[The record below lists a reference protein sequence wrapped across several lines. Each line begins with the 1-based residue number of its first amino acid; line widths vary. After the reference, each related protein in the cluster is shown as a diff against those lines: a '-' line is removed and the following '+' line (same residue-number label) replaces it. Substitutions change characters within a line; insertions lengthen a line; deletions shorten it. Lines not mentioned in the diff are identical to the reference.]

1 MIYVVSD
8 IHGHL
13 DKFKAL
19 LDMINFN
26 DDDFMYI
33 LGDVLDRGNDPIGL
47 LRFIMDKSN
56 MELLMGNHE
65 NDAYIIL
72 SMLMMEID
80 SDDTVD
86 KVLTDDFYDNYN
98 NWINVNGG
106 YVTMRQFKALSDRF
120 IQNDIVDYLSDLRL
134 YEALQIGDRLYI
146 LAHSFAYQHF
156 DEDKE
161 LDEYDMSDFLYEHVE
176 YGKKYYSDDNIYIVT
191 GHVPTLF
198 INNEAK
204 IYHHNNHIAIDCGAY
219 MENGKLACLC
229 LDNMQEFYI

>member
-80 SDDTVD
+80 SEDTVD
-86 KVLTDDFYDNYN
+86 KVLTDDFYENYN

-106 YVTMRQFKALSDRF
+106 YVTMRKFKALSDCLV
-120 IQNDIVDYLSDLRL
+120 QNDIVDYLSDLRL

-161 LDEYDMSDFLYEHVE
+161 LDEYDMPDFLYEHVE

-229 LDNMQEFYI
+229 LDDMQEFYI

>member
-47 LRFIMDKSN
+47 LRFIMDRSN

-80 SDDTVD
+80 SEDTVD
-86 KVLTDDFYDNYN
+86 KVLTDDFYENYN
-98 NWINVNGG
+98 NWININGG
-106 YVTMRQFKALSDRF
+106 NVTLRQFEALSDRF

-146 LAHSFAYQHF
+146 LAHSFA
-156 DEDKE
+156 
-161 LDEYDMSDFLYEHVE
+161 
-176 YGKKYYSDDNIYIVT
+176 
-191 GHVPTLF
+191 
-198 INNEAK
+198 
-204 IYHHNNHIAIDCGAY
+204 
-219 MENGKLACLC
+219 
-229 LDNMQEFYI
+229 

>member
-80 SDDTVD
+80 SEDTVD
-86 KVLTDDFYDNYN
+86 KVLTEDF
-98 NWINVNGG
+98 
-106 YVTMRQFKALSDRF
+106 
-120 IQNDIVDYLSDLRL
+120 
-134 YEALQIGDRLYI
+134 
-146 LAHSFAYQHF
+146 
-156 DEDKE
+156 
-161 LDEYDMSDFLYEHVE
+161 
-176 YGKKYYSDDNIYIVT
+176 
-191 GHVPTLF
+191 
-198 INNEAK
+198 
-204 IYHHNNHIAIDCGAY
+204 
-219 MENGKLACLC
+219 
-229 LDNMQEFYI
+229 

>member
-33 LGDVLDRGNDPIGL
+33 LGDVLDRGNYPIGL

-80 SDDTVD
+80 SEDTVD
-86 KVLTDDFYDNYN
+86 KVLTDDFYENYEEEELYKL
-98 NWINVNGG
+98 IN
-106 YVTMRQFKALSDRF
+106 F
-120 IQNDIVDYLSDLRL
+120 INDYDINDIHYRNVGFLNNLPVIIDYAG
-134 YEALQIGDRLYI
+134 Y
-146 LAHSFAYQHF
+146 
-156 DEDKE
+156 
-161 LDEYDMSDFLYEHVE
+161 
-176 YGKKYYSDDNIYIVT
+176 
-191 GHVPTLF
+191 
-198 INNEAK
+198 
-204 IYHHNNHIAIDCGAY
+204 
-219 MENGKLACLC
+219 
-229 LDNMQEFYI
+229 